1 MYSSLLLECEALA
14 SEDPDLRDTIEKD
27 LLPYRYEMTVHEQT
41 RLDRLIERLPCSKL
55 KKQPIQKQPISSSL
69 EKLKEARSS
78 LTETEEIA
86 QDTLHRLVIQADQII
101 RQKEV
106 VKQTQANL
114 SYGNKLL
121 SRMSRFWRN

>member
-1 MYSSLLLECEALA
+1 MYSSLLIECEALPN
-14 SEDPDLRDTIEKD
+14 EGPDLRDTIQKD
-27 LLPYRYEMTVHEQT
+27 LLPYRHDMTVLEQT
-41 RLDRLIERLPCSKL
+41 RLDRLMDRLTSSKL
-55 KKQPIQKQPISSSL
+55 KKQPIQNPPVSSSL
-69 EKLKEARSS
+69 EKLKEARSN
-78 LTETEEIA
+78 LAETEEIA
-86 QDTLHRLVIQADQII
+86 QDTLHRLVIQADQIN